1 MVAGVAMAAS
11 VLGRGLIESHLPD
24 TAWRLPVA
32 SIGYCLGFV
41 IVVLGRLQ
49 LFTESTLSA
58 VIPVAASPT
67 LRNVGRLARLW
78 GLVLAANLVGTL
90 FIAYLA
96 TEGWVGTEASTKAML
111 DTSRSLLALSGWDA
125 VRAAV
130 PAGFLMAGIAW
141 SLPGARRQEFFVL
154 VFCTYFISLG
164 EFAHVVAGAV
174 EAWMLWLAG
183 EASLSWALGASSRR
197 RSSATSWA
205 DRCCSRCWPMRRCT
219 KKCEAGCGTAKLRL
233 AVRILRCPCGE
244 IGRRIRLKIERRKA
258 CWFESG
264 QGHHEIF
271 ALLERPVGSR
281 DAVAAQGTVVVPVRP
296 ATIGTDRQATRSHGA
311 WSFAHSGG
319 MYVWPGMA
327 TPSRAGRSL
336 RPSATMG
343 STMRGAG

>member
-1 MVAGVAMAAS
+1 VNLPRNEAPDGEEPDLPPDEEEEVQEREAASSRVIHEVIRRQGDEELDRPASSLFFSGVVAGVAMAAS

-24 TAWRLPVA
+24 TEWRLPVA

-58 VIPVAASPT
+58 VIPVAANPS
-67 LRNVGRLARLW
+67 LRNFARLGRLW

-90 FIAYLA
+90 LIAWLA

-111 DTSRSLLALSGWDA
+111 DTSRSLLELSGWNA

-183 EASLSWALGASSRR
+183 EASLGWVLGGFLAPALLGN
-197 RSSATSWA
+197 
-205 DRCCSRCWPMRRCT
+205 
-219 KKCEAGCGTAKLRL
+219 
-233 AVRILRCPCGE
+233 ILG
-244 IGRRIRLKIERRKA
+244 GSVL
-258 CWFESG
+258 
-264 QGHHEIF
+264 F
-271 ALLERPVGSR
+271 ALL
-281 DAVAAQGTVVVPVRP
+281 AHAQVREE
-296 ATIGTDRQATRSHGA
+296 T
-311 WSFAHSGG
+311 
-319 MYVWPGMA
+319 
-327 TPSRAGRSL
+327 
-336 RPSATMG
+336 
-343 STMRGAG
+343 

>member
-1 MVAGVAMAAS
+1 MPPDEEEEVQEREAASSRVIHEVIRRQGDEELDRPASSLFFSGVVAGVAMAAS

-24 TAWRLPVA
+24 TAWRLPVS

-58 VIPVAASPT
+58 VIPVAANPT
-67 LRNVGRLARLW
+67 FRNFSRLGRLW

-90 FIAYLA
+90 LIAWLA
-96 TEGWVGTEASTKAML
+96 TEGWVGTQASTKAML
-111 DTSRSLLALSGWDA
+111 DTSRSLLELSGWDA

-183 EASLSWALGASSRR
+183 EASLGWVLGGFLAPALLGN
-197 RSSATSWA
+197 
-205 DRCCSRCWPMRRCT
+205 
-219 KKCEAGCGTAKLRL
+219 
-233 AVRILRCPCGE
+233 ILG
-244 IGRRIRLKIERRKA
+244 GSVL
-258 CWFESG
+258 
-264 QGHHEIF
+264 F
-271 ALLERPVGSR
+271 ALL
-281 DAVAAQGTVVVPVRP
+281 AHAQVREE
-296 ATIGTDRQATRSHGA
+296 T
-311 WSFAHSGG
+311 
-319 MYVWPGMA
+319 
-327 TPSRAGRSL
+327 
-336 RPSATMG
+336 
-343 STMRGAG
+343 

>member
-1 MVAGVAMAAS
+1 VQQPRNETPDGEEPDLPPDEEEEVQEREAASSRVIHEVIRRQGDEELDRPASSLFFSGVVAGVAMAAS

-24 TAWRLPVA
+24 TEWRLPVA

-58 VIPVAASPT
+58 VIPVAASPSV
-67 LRNVGRLARLW
+67 RNFVRLGRLW

-90 FIAYLA
+90 LIAWLA
-96 TEGWVGTEASTKAML
+96 TEGWVGTQASTKAML
-111 DTSRSLLALSGWDA
+111 DTSRSLLELSGWDA

-183 EASLSWALGASSRR
+183 EASLGWVLGGFLAPALLGN
-197 RSSATSWA
+197 
-205 DRCCSRCWPMRRCT
+205 
-219 KKCEAGCGTAKLRL
+219 
-233 AVRILRCPCGE
+233 ILG
-244 IGRRIRLKIERRKA
+244 GSVL
-258 CWFESG
+258 
-264 QGHHEIF
+264 F
-271 ALLERPVGSR
+271 ALL
-281 DAVAAQGTVVVPVRP
+281 AHAQVREE
-296 ATIGTDRQATRSHGA
+296 T
-311 WSFAHSGG
+311 
-319 MYVWPGMA
+319 
-327 TPSRAGRSL
+327 
-336 RPSATMG
+336 
-343 STMRGAG
+343 

>member
-1 MVAGVAMAAS
+1 MQQPRNEASDGEKADLPPNEEEDVEERQAASSRVIHEVIRRQGDEELNRPASSLFFSGVVAGVAMAAS

-24 TAWRLPVA
+24 TAWRLPVS

-67 LRNVGRLARLW
+67 LRNFGRLGRLW

-90 FIAYLA
+90 LIAYLTTA
-96 TEGWVGTEASTKAML
+96 GWVGTEASTKAML
-111 DTSRSLLALSGWDA
+111 DTSRGLLELSGWDA

-164 EFAHVVAGAV
+164 EFAHVVAGGL

-183 EASLSWALGASSRR
+183 EASLGWVLGGFLAPALIGN
-197 RSSATSWA
+197 
-205 DRCCSRCWPMRRCT
+205 
-219 KKCEAGCGTAKLRL
+219 
-233 AVRILRCPCGE
+233 ILG
-244 IGRRIRLKIERRKA
+244 GSVL
-258 CWFESG
+258 
-264 QGHHEIF
+264 F
-271 ALLERPVGSR
+271 ALL
-281 DAVAAQGTVVVPVRP
+281 AHAQVHEEV
-296 ATIGTDRQATRSHGA
+296 
-311 WSFAHSGG
+311 
-319 MYVWPGMA
+319 
-327 TPSRAGRSL
+327 
-336 RPSATMG
+336 
-343 STMRGAG
+343 

>member
-1 MVAGVAMAAS
+1 VKHPRNEAPDGEKADLPPNEEEDVEERQAASSRVIHEVIRRQGDEELDRPASSLFFSGVVAGVAMAAS

-24 TAWRLPVA
+24 TEWRLPVS

-67 LRNVGRLARLW
+67 LRNLGRLGRLW

-90 FIAYLA
+90 LIAYLA
-96 TEGWVGTEASTKAML
+96 TTGWVGTQASTKAML
-111 DTSRSLLALSGWDA
+111 DTSRSLLELSGWDA
-125 VRAAV
+125 LRAAV

-183 EASLSWALGASSRR
+183 EASLSWVLGGFLAPALVGN
-197 RSSATSWA
+197 
-205 DRCCSRCWPMRRCT
+205 
-219 KKCEAGCGTAKLRL
+219 
-233 AVRILRCPCGE
+233 ILG
-244 IGRRIRLKIERRKA
+244 GSVL
-258 CWFESG
+258 
-264 QGHHEIF
+264 F
-271 ALLERPVGSR
+271 ALL
-281 DAVAAQGTVVVPVRP
+281 AHAQVHEEV
-296 ATIGTDRQATRSHGA
+296 
-311 WSFAHSGG
+311 
-319 MYVWPGMA
+319 
-327 TPSRAGRSL
+327 
-336 RPSATMG
+336 
-343 STMRGAG
+343 

>member
-1 MVAGVAMAAS
+1 VQQPRNEAPDGEEPVLPPDEEEEVQEREAASSRVIHEVIRRQGDEELDRPASSLFFSGVVAGVAMAAS

-24 TAWRLPVA
+24 TAWRLPVS

-58 VIPVAASPT
+58 VIPIAANPT
-67 LRNVGRLARLW
+67 VRNFVRLGRLW

-90 FIAYLA
+90 LIAWLA
-96 TEGWVGTEASTKAML
+96 TEGWVGTQASTKAML
-111 DTSRSLLALSGWDA
+111 DTSRSLLELTGWDA

-183 EASLSWALGASSRR
+183 EASLGWVLGGFLAPALLGN
-197 RSSATSWA
+197 
-205 DRCCSRCWPMRRCT
+205 
-219 KKCEAGCGTAKLRL
+219 
-233 AVRILRCPCGE
+233 ILG
-244 IGRRIRLKIERRKA
+244 GSVL
-258 CWFESG
+258 
-264 QGHHEIF
+264 F
-271 ALLERPVGSR
+271 ALL
-281 DAVAAQGTVVVPVRP
+281 AHAQVREE
-296 ATIGTDRQATRSHGA
+296 T
-311 WSFAHSGG
+311 
-319 MYVWPGMA
+319 
-327 TPSRAGRSL
+327 
-336 RPSATMG
+336 
-343 STMRGAG
+343 

>member
-1 MVAGVAMAAS
+1 MEQPRNEAPEGEEPNLPPDEEEDVQEREAASSRVIHEVIRRQGDEELDRPASSLFFSGVVAGVAMAAS

-24 TAWRLPVA
+24 TEWRLPVS

-58 VIPVAASPT
+58 VIPIAANPT
-67 LRNVGRLARLW
+67 VRNFVRLGRLW

-90 FIAYLA
+90 LIAWLA
-96 TEGWVGTEASTKAML
+96 TEGWVGTQASTKAML
-111 DTSRSLLALSGWDA
+111 DTSRSLLELTGWDA

-183 EASLSWALGASSRR
+183 EASLGWVLGGFLAPALLGN
-197 RSSATSWA
+197 
-205 DRCCSRCWPMRRCT
+205 
-219 KKCEAGCGTAKLRL
+219 
-233 AVRILRCPCGE
+233 ILG
-244 IGRRIRLKIERRKA
+244 GSVL
-258 CWFESG
+258 
-264 QGHHEIF
+264 F
-271 ALLERPVGSR
+271 ALL
-281 DAVAAQGTVVVPVRP
+281 AHAQVREE
-296 ATIGTDRQATRSHGA
+296 T
-311 WSFAHSGG
+311 
-319 MYVWPGMA
+319 
-327 TPSRAGRSL
+327 
-336 RPSATMG
+336 
-343 STMRGAG
+343 

>member
-1 MVAGVAMAAS
+1 MQQPRNEASDGEKADLPPNEEEDVEERQAASSRVIHEVIRRQGDEELDRPASSLFFSGVVAGVAMAAS

-24 TAWRLPVA
+24 TPWRLPVS

-58 VIPVAASPT
+58 VIPVAASPSF
-67 LRNVGRLARLW
+67 RNVVRLGRLW
-78 GLVLAANLVGTL
+78 GLVLAANLAGTL
-90 FIAYLA
+90 LIAWLA

-111 DTSRSLLALSGWDA
+111 DTSRSLLELTGWDA

-183 EASLSWALGASSRR
+183 EASLGWVLGGFLAPALLGN
-197 RSSATSWA
+197 
-205 DRCCSRCWPMRRCT
+205 
-219 KKCEAGCGTAKLRL
+219 
-233 AVRILRCPCGE
+233 ILG
-244 IGRRIRLKIERRKA
+244 GSVL
-258 CWFESG
+258 
-264 QGHHEIF
+264 F
-271 ALLERPVGSR
+271 ALL
-281 DAVAAQGTVVVPVRP
+281 AHAQVHEEV
-296 ATIGTDRQATRSHGA
+296 
-311 WSFAHSGG
+311 
-319 MYVWPGMA
+319 
-327 TPSRAGRSL
+327 
-336 RPSATMG
+336 
-343 STMRGAG
+343 

>member
-1 MVAGVAMAAS
+1 MEQLRNEAPDGEQPDLPPDEEEEVQDREAASSRVIHEVIRRQGDEELDRPASSLFFSGVVAGVAMAAS

-24 TAWRLPVA
+24 TAWRLPVS

-67 LRNVGRLARLW
+67 FRNFARLGRLW

-90 FIAYLA
+90 LIAYLA
-96 TEGWVGTEASTKAML
+96 TTGWVGTEASTKAML
-111 DTSRSLLALSGWDA
+111 DTSRSLLELSGWDA

-183 EASLSWALGASSRR
+183 EASLGWVLGGFLAPALLGN
-197 RSSATSWA
+197 
-205 DRCCSRCWPMRRCT
+205 
-219 KKCEAGCGTAKLRL
+219 
-233 AVRILRCPCGE
+233 ILG
-244 IGRRIRLKIERRKA
+244 GSVL
-258 CWFESG
+258 
-264 QGHHEIF
+264 F
-271 ALLERPVGSR
+271 ALL
-281 DAVAAQGTVVVPVRP
+281 AHAQVREE
-296 ATIGTDRQATRSHGA
+296 T
-311 WSFAHSGG
+311 
-319 MYVWPGMA
+319 
-327 TPSRAGRSL
+327 
-336 RPSATMG
+336 
-343 STMRGAG
+343 

>member
-1 MVAGVAMAAS
+1 MPPEEEEEVQEREAASSRVIHEVIRRQGDEELDRPASSLFFSGVVAGVAMAAS

-24 TAWRLPVA
+24 TEWRLPVA

-67 LRNVGRLARLW
+67 LRNFGRLGRLW
-78 GLVLAANLVGTL
+78 GLVLAANLVGTFL
-90 FIAYLA
+90 IAWLA

-111 DTSRSLLALSGWDA
+111 DTSRSLLELSGWDA

-183 EASLSWALGASSRR
+183 EASLGWVLGGFLAPALLGN
-197 RSSATSWA
+197 
-205 DRCCSRCWPMRRCT
+205 
-219 KKCEAGCGTAKLRL
+219 
-233 AVRILRCPCGE
+233 ILG
-244 IGRRIRLKIERRKA
+244 GSVL
-258 CWFESG
+258 
-264 QGHHEIF
+264 F
-271 ALLERPVGSR
+271 ALL
-281 DAVAAQGTVVVPVRP
+281 AHAQVREE
-296 ATIGTDRQATRSHGA
+296 T
-311 WSFAHSGG
+311 
-319 MYVWPGMA
+319 
-327 TPSRAGRSL
+327 
-336 RPSATMG
+336 
-343 STMRGAG
+343 